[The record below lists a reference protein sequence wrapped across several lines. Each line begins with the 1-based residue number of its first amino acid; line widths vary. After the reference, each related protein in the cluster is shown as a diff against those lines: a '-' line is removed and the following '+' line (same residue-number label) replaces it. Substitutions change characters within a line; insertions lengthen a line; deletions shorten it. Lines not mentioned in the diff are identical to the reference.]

1 MGRKQSGI
9 YQDGSNRWC
18 VDKVYGGTRLRERFD
33 KFEEAENWLICQL
46 EILRQVHL
54 FGARR
59 ERTFNEAAAK
69 YLMEHQAKISLQTDI
84 YMLQSVMP
92 FVGHLTLDKIH
103 DATLSPYVSK
113 RLAAGRSHKTIN
125 LALAIVRR
133 ILNLSARSWRD
144 EESGKTWLETPPLI
158 KLLPLVGFQRE
169 PRPIAWYEQKK
180 LFEVLPKHL
189 LNMALFD
196 LNTGA
201 RDEVVCGL
209 KWDWE
214 IEIPEL
220 ETSVFLVP
228 KDSVKGRKSDRILVC
243 NQVAKQVID
252 TQRGLHEEYVFTYK
266 GHRIETMNNSAWQ
279 RARRIAGLGDLHVH
293 DLRHTVG
300 MRLREAEVR
309 EETIA
314 DVLWHNR
321 PSMTAHYS
329 MAQVCELFEALNK
342 ITNESNRVNRSLVM
356 IAREARNLKVPANSP
371 DNKKGLEAICI

>member
-9 YQDGSNRWC
+9 YQDDSNRWC
-18 VDKVYGGTRLRERFD
+18 VDKVYKGTRLRERFD
-33 KFEEAENWLICQL
+33 KFEEAENWLIRQL
-46 EILRQVHL
+46 EILRQVNL

-59 ERTFNEAAAK
+59 ERSFNEAAAK
-69 YLMEHQAKISLQTDI
+69 YVMDHQAKVSLQTDI
-84 YMLQSVMP
+84 YMLQSIMP
-92 FVGHLTLDKIH
+92 FISNLALDKIH
-103 DATLSPYVSK
+103 DATLAPYVLK
-113 RLAAGRSHKTIN
+113 RKADGRSHKTIN

-133 ILNLSARSWRD
+133 ILNLAARSWRD
-144 EESGKTWLETPPLI
+144 EESGLTWLQTPPLI

-180 LFEVLPKHL
+180 LFEVLPAHL

-196 LNTGA
+196 LNTGV

-209 KWDWE
+209 KWEWE

-220 ETSVFLVP
+220 ETSVFLIP
-228 KDSVKGRKSDRILVC
+228 KESVKGRKRDRIVVC
-243 NQVAKQVID
+243 NKVAMQVINA
-252 TQRGLHEEYVFTYK
+252 QRGQHAEYVFTYNN
-266 GHRIETMNNSAWQ
+266 HRIETMNNSAWQ
-279 RARRIAGLGDLHVH
+279 RARELANLGDLHVH

-300 MRLREAEVR
+300 MRLREAGVVDP
-309 EETIA
+309 TIA

-329 MAQVCELFEALNK
+329 VAQITELYEALNK
-342 ITNESNRVNRSLVM
+342 ISNESNRVNRSLVM
-356 IAREARNLKVPANSP
+356 IAREARMVQVPQKSP